1 MKTLRASWRSI
12 ELREE
17 GEWARLILRR
27 PPLNVVDAPMAEEI
41 AAALA
46 ACRGA
51 ARVVQ
56 VEAAPDCRAFSAG
69 VEVADH
75 LPERAPAMLAR
86 FDAIFREMA
95 AADFMTLAVVR
106 GAALGGGAELAIA
119 CDAVV
124 AGEAA
129 VFGFP
134 EIKVGCFPPLAMAL
148 LPRLVGLRR
157 AEDWILSGRN
167 VSAAEA
173 AAAGLARLAP
183 EGDLEEAA
191 ARVRQDWLRL
201 SSAVLRVTRRAL
213 RRDWMADLEAAEAL
227 YRSEIL
233 PLADAR
239 EGVAAFLEKRAPAW
253 KHA

>member
-86 FDAIFREMA
+86 FDA
-95 AADFMTLAVVR
+95 MTLAVVR